1 MMTEAVIVA
10 VVTGLF
16 AIIGQYILARN
27 QCKQREVE
35 DARWQ
40 QKIMDRIDAIE
51 KKIEVHNN
59 YIDRTYEL
67 EKKVAVLEQKVE

>member
-16 AIIGQYILARN
+16 AIIGQYILAHN